1 MASVHGAFRTGGE
14 QVTGERYCP
23 APWHHWKNRLRQVA
37 QAVCRAVSERVRPEP
52 KEQRAAVNQRAETL
66 LKAHG
71 PGILRFAYSYLHNMA
86 DAEEILQDTLIQYL
100 KTAPVLETEA
110 HEKAWLYRVA
120 GNLSK
125 NRIAYNRVR
134 SADELNESLIAD
146 QREDLSFVWEAVKAL
161 PVRYREVIH
170 LFYYEGLPTGHIAA
184 ILKVKESTVRSRL
197 LRGREKLRAV
207 LKEGYDF
214 GEGLYG
220 GGLAEIA
227 YSGEEQN
234 LVFRKAMGQTDPS
247 GDYTAYA
254 VQTTVDVDGSTVTL
268 NGAEDG
274 YCLAVWQ
281 DGTYSWSIRSTM
293 AYSTD
298 VWTEILESVA

>member
-1 MASVHGAFRTGGE
+1 M
-14 QVTGERYCP
+14 
-23 APWHHWKNRLRQVA
+23 
-37 QAVCRAVSERVRPEP
+37 CRAVSETVRQDPE
-52 KEQRAAVNQRAETL
+52 ERRAAVNQRAEAL
-66 LKAHG
+66 LKTHG

-170 LFYYEGLPTGHIAA
+170 LSYYEGLPTGHIAA

-197 LRGREKLRAV
+197 LRGREKLKAV

-214 GEGLYG
+214 GEGL
-220 GGLAEIA
+220 
-227 YSGEEQN
+227 
-234 LVFRKAMGQTDPS
+234 
-247 GDYTAYA
+247 
-254 VQTTVDVDGSTVTL
+254 
-268 NGAEDG
+268 
-274 YCLAVWQ
+274 
-281 DGTYSWSIRSTM
+281 
-293 AYSTD
+293 
-298 VWTEILESVA
+298 